1 MAITQKV
8 GLIFS
13 RNQRHF
19 IRNKKAAKRHAV
31 A

>member
-1 MAITQKV
+1 MAITQK
-8 GLIFS
+8 GRLGFS
-13 RNQRHF
+13 RDQRHF